1 MENPFYSINDCLTN
15 YFSVI
20 GYKKQVQKTVVITYW
35 NTYKFNSD
43 LKSNVLKQCVMK
55 EKEVEIIS
63 KNTKIYSDK
72 SLKKWNRCLD
82 DYNNYLKE
90 YIKHYKKSIKGDTVS
105 LSKYPYMKAKS
116 EVLQHQLSDAR
127 KKSLLTEKQ
136 IKRLSKIQIQ
146 IATPC
151 LS

>member
-1 MENPFYSINDCLTN
+1 
-15 YFSVI
+15 
-20 GYKKQVQKTVVITYW
+20 
-35 NTYKFNSD
+35 
-43 LKSNVLKQCVMK
+43 MK
-55 EKEVEIIS
+55 EKEATIIS
-63 KNTKIYSDK
+63 KIIEIYAEK
-72 SLKKWNRCLD
+72 SLKKWNKCLD

-90 YIKHYKKSIKGDTVS
+90 YIKNYKKSLKGNTAS

-116 EVLQHQLSDAR
+116 DALHQALSDAR

-136 IKRLSKIQIQ
+136 IKRFSKIQTQ

>member
-1 MENPFYSINDCLTN
+1 
-15 YFSVI
+15 
-20 GYKKQVQKTVVITYW
+20 
-35 NTYKFNSD
+35 
-43 LKSNVLKQCVMK
+43 MK

-63 KNTKIYSDK
+63 KPIKNYSEK
-72 SLKKWNRCLD
+72 SLKKWNNCLD

-90 YIKHYKKSIKGDTVS
+90 YIKHYKKSINGNAAS

-116 EVLQHQLSDAR
+116 EDLHQQLSDAR

-136 IKRLSKIQIQ
+136 IKRLSKIQIK

>member
-1 MENPFYSINDCLTN
+1 MH
-15 YFSVI
+15 
-20 GYKKQVQKTVVITYW
+20 
-35 NTYKFNSD
+35 YKFNSD
-43 LKSNVLKQCVMK
+43 LKSNALKQYVMK
-55 EKEVEIIS
+55 EKEFE
-63 KNTKIYSDK
+63 IYSEK
-72 SLKKWNRCLD
+72 SLKKWNKYLD

-90 YIKHYKKSIKGDTVS
+90 YIKHYKKSIKGNPIS
-105 LSKYPYMKAKS
+105 LLKYPYMKAKS
-116 EVLQHQLSDAR
+116 DAIYEQLSDAQ